1 VATAQYNARVKGARR
16 LARWVAPSAASACA
30 GALAGGLVE
39 GAGMDG
45 VLGVAATTGFLAL
58 VAMPAL
64 LVASLAVRGLVAA
77 WQPRVLAARLIEPE
91 GGAPRLAGWIA
102 IVWLGSLLLAWAV
115 YEGTWALASA
125 SWLEFKPLGVGFAE
139 PVIALASAVVLF
151 ALSRPGAR
159 GISAVA
165 RRLDARWRRAGHAT
179 LLRPRTIVVAAAG
192 AGVVATAALWFLLVK
207 PRLGPIDTS
216 VLSGPVVAV
225 TVAMAVQLA
234 WSRAPRRAVIGGM
247 LGMLAIAVI
256 AVALVVRITR
266 PTLTLEIWGDRPLAG
281 LAIDQVFDLESIRAN
296 VSLAE
301 FRPTD
306 RPGAAHPDIVLITID
321 TVRADHTPP
330 YGGSADMPV
339 LRALADRGT
348 VFTWAFAPSN
358 VTRRSIPSMVI
369 GLAPTRVRG
378 RVVGWALRVD
388 PRHVLL
394 AERLRAGGYETAGF
408 MCCYGFWSPEVKTG
422 LQRGLEH
429 LEIEPNGLKL
439 ATAARAWLD
448 ERERHPGNRPMFLW
462 MHVLEPHN
470 WTVGPGE
477 PRNDDERRKFYNKA
491 LAESD
496 AMVGE
501 LVGAFAERSPEHA
514 PIVIVTAD
522 HGEALGEHGHQY
534 HSTDLYNSQMRV
546 PLVMTGPGVRHQAIP
561 ETVSLTDLVPT
572 IVELAGFRP
581 PGGPSIDGRS
591 LADLT
596 SGARPSAPDTGTA
609 FAAMIKDRSNPG
621 GVTAVV
627 EGRWKLIDSGSAF
640 ELYDIYNDTDERV
653 NLANQRPEVVE
664 RLRVLLE
671 ARAAAANISP
681 FD

>member
-1 VATAQYNARVKGARR
+1 MTGIPPAISPARR
-16 LARWVAPSAASACA
+16 LARWVAPSAVAACA
-30 GALAGGLVE
+30 GALLGGLVE
-39 GAGMDG
+39 GAGGDG
-45 VLGVAATTGFLAL
+45 VVGVVATTGFLAL
-58 VAMPAL
+58 LVMPAL
-64 LVASLAVRGLVAA
+64 LVAGLMVRGLVAA
-77 WQPRVLAARLIEPE
+77 WQPRVLVTRLVEPE
-91 GGAPRLAGWIA
+91 GGAPRLAGWMA
-102 IVWLGSLLLAWAV
+102 IVWLGSLALAWAV

-139 PVIALASAVVLF
+139 PVIALASTLVLF

-159 GISAVA
+159 GLSALA
-165 RRLDARWRRAGHAT
+165 RRLDARWRRAGHGT
-179 LLRPRTIVVAAAG
+179 LLRPRAILVAAAVAG
-192 AGVVATAALWFLLVK
+192 ALATAVLWLGVVK

-216 VLSGPVVAV
+216 ALDGPAVAIAVAV
-225 TVAMAVQLA
+225 AVHLA
-234 WSRAPRRAVIGGM
+234 WSRTPRRAVVGAA
-247 LGMLAIAVI
+247 LAVVAVASIAT
-256 AVALVVRITR
+256 ALVVRLTR
-266 PTLTLEIWGDRPLAG
+266 PSLTLEIWGDRPLAG
-281 LAIDQVFDLESIRAN
+281 MAIDWVFDVDSIRAN
-296 VSLAE
+296 VSLAA

-306 RPGAAHPDIVLITID
+306 RPGASHPDIVLITID

-330 YGGSADMPV
+330 YGGTAEMPV
-339 LRALADRGT
+339 LRELAARGT

-369 GLAPTRVRG
+369 GLSPNRIRG

-394 AERLRAGGYETAGF
+394 AERLSAGGYETAGF
-408 MCCYGFWSPEVKTG
+408 MCCYGFWSPEVHTG

-429 LEIEPNGLKL
+429 LEIEPNGRKL
-439 ATAARAWLD
+439 AAAARAWLD
-448 ERERHPGNRPMFLW
+448 ERERRPGNRPMFLW
-462 MHVLEPHN
+462 MHILEPHN
-470 WTVGPGE
+470 WTVGVGE
-477 PRNDDERRKFYNKA
+477 PRNDAERHKFYDKA
-491 LAESD
+491 LADSD

-501 LVGAFAERSPEHA
+501 LVGAFANRSPEHA

-546 PLVMTGPGVRHQAIP
+546 PLVMTGPGIRQQTIP

-572 IVELAGFRP
+572 IVELAGYQP
-581 PGGPSIDGRS
+581 PSGANIDGRS

-596 SGARPSAPDTGTA
+596 SGKRGSAPDTGAA

-621 GVTAVV
+621 GVTALAA
-627 EGRWKLIDSGSAF
+627 GRWKVIDNGSAL
-640 ELYDIYNDTDERV
+640 ELYDLYSDADERT
-653 NLANQRPEVVE
+653 NLANLRPEIVE

-671 ARAAAANISP
+671 AKTAAAKISP